1 MIGQLEF
8 NFLFCIGKDIV
19 YGFHTTTIPKSSI
32 TLPAIE
38 SEDFLYGIIYQ
49 SRPMTIL
56 PTFCTSNLKNIFLG
70 CHENFQTNI
79 KHIKLTNYNSH
90 NFEINQQC
98 EIYSKLLSNR
108 ILQTRFC
115 HNLMLGEGR
124 PMLLF
129 TSIQPVNGLNLGL
142 TGKSLMN
149 ISQIFSRF
157 TLFLLIKHF
166 VKDLLIIFSLIL
178 VIKIIHFHTYS
189 AYYQVL

>member
-19 YGFHTTTIPKSSI
+19 YGFHTTTIPKSSPSEVKI
-32 TLPAIE
+32 FCMASFIRVGPWPA
-38 SEDFLYGIIYQ
+38 
-49 SRPMTIL
+49 MKIL

-149 ISQIFSRF
+149 IS
-157 TLFLLIKHF
+157 
-166 VKDLLIIFSLIL
+166 
-178 VIKIIHFHTYS
+178 
-189 AYYQVL
+189 